1 MTNDFISISDGNAFM
16 DKESK
21 LVEMFN
27 SHYTNT
33 VEETSGVSPE
43 SYVINTNNTWE
54 IIEGIIRKYKR
65 YPGILKI
72 KNNFVSSITFNF
84 SKAKV
89 ADIKLTPFLN
99 KQTLKKQKNT
109 ISSKLVKMSANVIDK
124 HLCNIIDID
133 IEKYNVPDNTKVA
146 DSNS

>member
-1 MTNDFISISDGNAFM
+1 M

-21 LVEMFN
+21 LVEKFN
-27 SHYTNT
+27 SHYINT
-33 VEETSGVSPE
+33 VEETLGVSPE

-65 YPGILKI
+65 YPGIFKI

-89 ADIKLTPFLN
+89 ADINTLL
-99 KQTLKKQKNT
+99 KQTDPKKAKKHYPLKISKN
-109 ISSKLVKMSANVIDK
+109 V
-124 HLCNIIDID
+124 C
-133 IEKYNVPDNTKVA
+133 
-146 DSNS
+146 